1 MKSIKLKNLIDE
13 STLRTINE
21 AETGLYVYASTP
33 RDFQRLVKWL
43 DSSNYYAEV
52 NNRDYYAF
60 FPESPSSYD
69 ALEGELNSEFNRY
82 NISVRYES
90 V

>member
-1 MKSIKLKNLIDE
+1 MAE

-43 DSSNYYAEV
+43 NSSNYFGEV
-52 NNRDYYAF
+52 NNRDYYVF

-69 ALEGELNSEFNRY
+69 TLEMELDTHFNKH